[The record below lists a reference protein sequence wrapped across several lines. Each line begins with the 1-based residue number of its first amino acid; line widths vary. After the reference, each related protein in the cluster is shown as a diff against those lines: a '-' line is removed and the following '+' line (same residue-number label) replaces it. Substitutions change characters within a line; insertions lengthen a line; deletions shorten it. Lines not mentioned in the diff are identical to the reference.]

1 MLTKLEDRKQNKKG
15 RQGLRALLVV
25 ALMCTMAAAAGS
37 GKDAAVDAS
46 DTPITV
52 NSRQIAPVTRRA
64 MAAVTRIGSSS
75 FLPQNWLDMTTA
87 PEPRPIQINWKKA

>member
-1 MLTKLEDRKQNKKG
+1 MT
-15 RQGLRALLVV
+15 AASLVNTLSTV
-25 ALMCTMAAAAGS
+25 PGNT
-37 GKDAAVDAS
+37 
-46 DTPITV
+46 TPITV